1 MTESYDVVVVGG
13 GPIGLASAWEAA
25 GRGLRVLVLE
35 RHTFFNETAGTSGA
49 ERHWRL
55 QYTEEDLFRLTLETL
70 PLWRALESRCERRLI
85 HEIGSLWFGDTDVV
99 TNEGQI
105 SGTAEMMDKL
115 SVRYEWLK
123 ATDIERRFGFRNL
136 PRDYEGFL
144 QPDGGTIDVRGTLS
158 ALFTLAQAAGCTLR
172 AGEAVTA
179 LVPDGNGVTVTT
191 DRGTYRAGKAV
202 LACGPYTNDLLEPL
216 GARLAYSVYEM
227 AIATYRQAAPVAGSV
242 AGSPFWFAFQQPTPK
257 DTNLFYG
264 FGHNPWAPGEFVR
277 CGPIFEVDALDHP
290 SAATGVADR
299 RQMRRL
305 SGWLRDH
312 APHVDPDPAR
322 TSTCLA
328 VLPTD
333 TERQFF
339 LGTARDLMPHGE
351 RLVVYGAGWAFKFV
365 PLFGRICAD
374 LAMDD
379 ATPYDIS
386 RLALQPAQAGDRT

>member
-13 GPIGLASAWEAA
+13 GPVGLATAWQAA
-25 GRGLRVLVLE
+25 ERGQRVLVLE
-35 RHTFFNETAGTSGA
+35 RHTYFNETAGTSGA

-55 QYTEEDLFRLTLETL
+55 QYTQEDLFRLTLETL
-70 PLWRALESRCERRLI
+70 PLWRELESRCERRLI
-85 HEIGSLWFGDTDVV
+85 HEIGSLWFGDTDVI

-115 SVRYEWLK
+115 SVRYEWLGT
-123 ATDIERRFGFRNL
+123 ADIERRFGFRGL
-136 PRDYEGFL
+136 PRHYEGFL
-144 QPDGGTIDVRGTLS
+144 QPDGGTIDVRGTLA
-158 ALFTLAQAAGCTLR
+158 ALFTLAQAAGCALHS
-172 AGEAVTA
+172 GEAVTG
-179 LVPDGNGVTVTT
+179 LVPDADGVSVTT
-191 DRGTYRAGKAV
+191 DRGAYRAGKAV

-227 AIATYRQAAPVAGSV
+227 AIATYRQAVPVAE
-242 AGSPFWFAFQQPTPK
+242 APFWFAFQQPTPE

-277 CGPIFEVDALDHP
+277 CGPIFEVDPLPHP
-290 SAATGVADR
+290 SASAGAADP
-299 RQMRRL
+299 RQMARL

-312 APHVDPDPAR
+312 LPSVDPDPAR

-333 TERQFF
+333 PERQFF
-339 LGTARDLMPHGE
+339 LGTARDLVPHGD

-374 LAMDD
+374 LAVDD

-386 RLALQPAQAGDRT
+386 RLALQAAEARA

>member
-13 GPIGLASAWEAA
+13 GPVGLATAWQVAE
-25 GRGLRVLVLE
+25 RGHRVLVLE
-35 RHTFFNETAGTSGA
+35 RHTFFNENGGTSGA

-55 QYTEEDLFRLTLETL
+55 QYTQEDLFRLTLETL

-105 SGTAEMMDKL
+105 SGTAAMMDKL

-123 ATDIERRFGFRNL
+123 ATDIERRFGFRGL

-144 QPDGGTIDVRGTLS
+144 QPDGGTIDVRGTLA
-158 ALFTLAQAAGCTLR
+158 ALFTLAQATGATLR
-172 AGEAVTA
+172 AGETVTE
-179 LVPDGNGVTVTT
+179 LVPDADGVSVTT
-191 DRGTYRAGKAV
+191 DRGTYRAGKVV

-227 AIATYRQAAPVAGSV
+227 AIAAYRQATPVTEA
-242 AGSPFWFAFQQPTPK
+242 PFWFAFQQPAPQ

-277 CGPIFEVDALDHP
+277 CGPDFEVDPLDHP

-299 RQMRRL
+299 RQMDRL

-312 APHVDPDPAR
+312 LPTVDPDPVR

-333 TERQFF
+333 PERQFF
-339 LGTARDLMPHGE
+339 LGTARDLMTYGE
-351 RLVVYGAGWAFKFV
+351 KLVVYGAGWAFKFV

-374 LAMDD
+374 LAVEDST
-379 ATPYDIS
+379 AYDIS
-386 RLALQPAQAGDRT
+386 RLAPQSAL